1 MKQMSKAEILLNL
14 YEAKKLQKKAD
25 KAPFTGLSILCNYV
39 LWKKE
44 HMSRSKLTE
53 YNQIVQ
59 EYDVGIENGSVTRDF
74 LEQRLWD
81 KAEFDVKSYQMSEEE
96 IQKQTSKNGFKQ
108 KILRMNIE
116 NMNIVNKLSTQHLLI
131 HFNALIDMGYGKV
144 RLNRVKDEIKAYL
157 DDVGNTDV
165 MALRKELFDKVG
177 IYIEMPA

>member
-44 HMSRSKLTE
+44 HMSRSKLAE
-53 YNQIVQ
+53 YNKIVA
-59 EYDVGIENGSVTRDF
+59 EYDAGMEQGTVTREY

-81 KAEFDVKSYQMSEEE
+81 KADFDIKSYQLSEEE
-96 IQKQTSKNGFKQ
+96 IKKQTNKNGFRQ
-108 KILRMNIE
+108 QLTRMNME
-116 NMNIVNKLSTQHLLI
+116 NLNIVNKLSTQHLLI

-144 RLNRVKDEIKAYL
+144 RLNRVKDEIKVYL